1 MEIKKTSSGV
11 IKTFAQVIF
20 VIGIIMTVLSAI
32 GIVVGGCQYA
42 KVHQVSAMI
51 ALSVI
56 GAVIVVVCGILLLI
70 VERAFLFSYAE
81 IAEDM
86 REVRNILAKR
96 DSNT

>member
-32 GIVVGGCQYA
+32 GIVVGGCHYA

-51 ALSVI
+51 VLSVI
-56 GAVIVVVCGILLLI
+56 GALIVLVCGILLLI

>member
-20 VIGIIMTVLSAI
+20 VVGIIVTTLSAI
-32 GIVVGGCQYA
+32 GLVIGGWQYA
-42 KVHQVSAMI
+42 KIHQVQAMF
-51 ALSVI
+51 ALSIV
-56 GAVIVVVCGILLLI
+56 GAVILLVVGILLLI

-86 REVRNILAKR
+86 REVRNILAQR